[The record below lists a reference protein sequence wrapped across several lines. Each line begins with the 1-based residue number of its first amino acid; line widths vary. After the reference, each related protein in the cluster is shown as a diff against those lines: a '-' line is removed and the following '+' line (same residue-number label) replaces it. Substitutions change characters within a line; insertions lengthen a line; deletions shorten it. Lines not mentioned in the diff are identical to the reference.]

1 MSISFSE
8 SELTQNVEVAAGN
21 KAMHSRV
28 SVRDNE
34 RFGAFWNIYVA
45 VQPQSLYTSHKVS
58 CTEGRLRR
66 GLDCAWLPLG
76 SFSTSVVFGFEIEPS
91 VTCRFSAPL
100 ACITAFW
107 IALPNRACAP
117 NFDSFSE
124 PAFTASLTDGRRR
137 RGCRVVS
144 AVSSWLGRLVDGGV
158 STTLDFFRGPCC
170 RSPLFA
176 FGDTGLSGPDP
187 SAPPASTSVPPS
199 SALLDN
205 CDAISACARQ
215 RFRSFARS
223 SKLSLFALRT
233 SGDAP
238 ALNSSRSVSASS

>member
-1 MSISFSE
+1 M
-8 SELTQNVEVAAGN
+8 
-21 KAMHSRV
+21 
-28 SVRDNE
+28 
-34 RFGAFWNIYVA
+34 
-45 VQPQSLYTSHKVS
+45 QPQSLYTSHKVS

-76 SFSTSVVFGFEIEPS
+76 SFSTSVVLGFGIEPS

-158 STTLDFFRGPCC
+158 STTLDFFRGPFC
-170 RSPLFA
+170 RSPRQTREVRSRVARELSPNQGRGHGA
-176 FGDTGLSGPDP
+176 TMLHLSQHGTCAGL
-187 SAPPASTSVPPS
+187 
-199 SALLDN
+199 
-205 CDAISACARQ
+205 ARVAGH
-215 RFRSFARS
+215 SD
-223 SKLSLFALRT
+223 
-233 SGDAP
+233 G
-238 ALNSSRSVSASS
+238 